1 MQPNER
7 ALRVISYNLRE
18 HRAHVEIAPLAARH
32 DVDVLCLQECDTTR
46 LPQELGDLRLASV
59 TARNRLGLAVYY
71 SHARFEL
78 VGSAAF
84 ELRKSM
90 HDRVMSPAHERLL
103 AVRLEDRE
111 GGSIVVSS
119 FHAAPLSA
127 GNALRRKQINE
138 ALDRLREYAP
148 DVPSLMVG
156 DYNYPWFF
164 RGLDRKMT
172 RNGYVVSRS
181 DSPTYARYRYFSG
194 HFDFAI
200 SDAVRIQRVS
210 TLPQGLSDHLPV
222 LVDAHYDVGTA

>member
-1 MQPNER
+1 MQSNER
-7 ALRVISYNLRE
+7 AFRVISYNLRE

-32 DVDVLCLQECDTTR
+32 DIDVLCLQECDTTK
-46 LPQELGDLRLASV
+46 LPQEVGELRLASV

-71 SHARFEL
+71 SQSRFEL
-78 VGSAAF
+78 AGSAAF

-103 AVRLEDRE
+103 AVRLEDRA
-111 GGSIVVSS
+111 GGSIAVSS

-127 GNALRRKQINE
+127 GNALRRKQIDE
-138 ALDRLREYAP
+138 ALNRLREYAP
-148 DVPSLMVG
+148 DTPSLMVG

-164 RGLDRKMT
+164 RGLDRRMT
-172 RNGYVVSRS
+172 RNGYLVSRS

-200 SDAVRIQRVS
+200 SDAVRIGRVL

-222 LVDAHYDVGTA
+222 LVDAYYGMPAA